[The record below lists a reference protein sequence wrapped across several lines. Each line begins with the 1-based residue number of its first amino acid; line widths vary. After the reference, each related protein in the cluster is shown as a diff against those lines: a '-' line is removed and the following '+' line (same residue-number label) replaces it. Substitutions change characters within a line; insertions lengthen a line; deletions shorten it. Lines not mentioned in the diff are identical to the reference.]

1 MSNAKIILMIIF
13 ILILIFVILFIFS
26 NDSNVDVDSSHNI
39 QSKLR
44 YSYGLFSNDE
54 MSEYMKETI
63 RVNSETTKLEYEVIG
78 PTELAKDMVE
88 AKTDV
93 PFILDIYAAIPR
105 GAAKSDLAR
114 MVTLYVRG
122 GHYADL
128 DVRFKTIPP
137 IQENR
142 VIVYSELSY
151 TPPFVGLANYAIS
164 SSPKHPFILMV
175 INEISN
181 RVLKMKG
188 KEKWTEQDV
197 LNTTGPNVLSDV
209 YKAWKE
215 KKEELFRTESVNY
228 RVSKL
233 GFKTSR
239 SILIHEAAGTWRN
252 DKDKDFKLLSGLKKF
267 FKWN

>member
-1 MSNAKIILMIIF
+1 
-13 ILILIFVILFIFS
+13 
-26 NDSNVDVDSSHNI
+26 
-39 QSKLR
+39 
-44 YSYGLFSNDE
+44 

-63 RVNSETTKLEYEVIG
+63 RTNSETTKLEHEVIG
-78 PTELAKDMVE
+78 PTELAKDMIE
-88 AKTDV
+88 AKKDI

-105 GAAKSDLAR
+105 GVSKSDLAR

-128 DVRFKTIPP
+128 DVRFKTTPS
-137 IQENR
+137 IQQNR
-142 VIVYSELSY
+142 VIVYSELLY
-151 TPPFVGLANYAIS
+151 VPPFVGLANYAIS

-181 RVLKMKG
+181 RVLKMKD

-209 YKAWKE
+209 YKAWNKR
-215 KKEELFRTESVNY
+215 KEEGY

-233 GFKTSR
+233 SFKTSR

-252 DKDKDFKLLSGLKKF
+252 DKDSNIKVSGNFK
-267 FKWN
+267 